1 MSWLTPLGFLG
12 FIGLLILLLIYIL
25 KPNFQNKFISSTF
38 VWKLSLKFKKKRIPI
53 SKLRNILLII
63 CQILAVCTC
72 AFILAQPFIDGE
84 DEKAAQEKIIVI
96 DASAGMQSELEG
108 ETRFE
113 RAVTE
118 AKTLANDA
126 MNAGGSVSV
135 ILAAR
140 EASFVVQ
147 RLDASYRAEV
157 MSGLD
162 SLVDP
167 SDTKCTWGNVD
178 IDGAMLLAESVLEL
192 NAKAE
197 VVLFT
202 GTSYIDDGK
211 VTVRDVSDPEERNVS
226 ILDVRAV
233 MDENY
238 YRIELDMASYGNNYS
253 GMVYVEVKGAYGTYG
268 TGDSS
273 ESFNGGT
280 LSFSYGVDL
289 IDGERTKYRFGAK
302 DAHDITDLK
311 IYAYDSIRCYIDPAS
326 EGQIDTIFTDN
337 TYTLFGGTPEELK
350 IQYYST
356 MSNNFVSG
364 MLHGLRDMLRSDW
377 DIEIDEIKDS
387 WENSNSGMGKE
398 ENIEIE
404 GYDIYIFEHH
414 VPKKLPTDGLV
425 ILLNPDAVPK
435 GTDFMLGNTL
445 NIAGSGVT
453 LSAGETHPI
462 MDYVNAENI
471 TVSRYTK
478 ITSYD
483 SGYTP
488 LMFIDNS
495 PVVLAKNQPDAKMLV
510 VSFNFHYSNF
520 PIIPEY
526 PTFLYN
532 VLDYFMPTTFDKD
545 VYQLYDKV
553 TLNSRSE
560 NLTVSGPAF
569 EDTLEFNEFPAEIHV
584 DAPGTYTVTQIPIS
598 GVQVEEHFTVV
609 IPEEQCNITREE
621 DTLTNPYYPPVVEEV
636 DLDLVFYFAIALV
649 ALLFCEW
656 WLKSRDN

>member
-1 MSWLTPLGFLG
+1 
-12 FIGLLILLLIYIL
+12 
-25 KPNFQNKFISSTF
+25 
-38 VWKLSLKFKKKRIPI
+38 
-53 SKLRNILLII
+53 
-63 CQILAVCTC
+63 
-72 AFILAQPFIDGE
+72 
-84 DEKAAQEKIIVI
+84 
-96 DASAGMQSELEG
+96 
-108 ETRFE
+108 
-113 RAVTE
+113 
-118 AKTLANDA
+118 
-126 MNAGGSVSV
+126 
-135 ILAAR
+135 
-140 EASFVVQ
+140 
-147 RLDASYRAEV
+147 
-157 MSGLD
+157 
-162 SLVDP
+162 
-167 SDTKCTWGNVD
+167 
-178 IDGAMLLAESVLEL
+178 
-192 NAKAE
+192 
-197 VVLFT
+197 
-202 GTSYIDDGK
+202 
-211 VTVRDVSDPEERNVS
+211 
-226 ILDVRAV
+226 
-233 MDENY
+233 
-238 YRIELDMASYGNNYS
+238 
-253 GMVYVEVKGAYGTYG
+253 
-268 TGDSS
+268 
-273 ESFNGGT
+273 
-280 LSFSYGVDL
+280 
-289 IDGERTKYRFGAK
+289 
-302 DAHDITDLK
+302 
-311 IYAYDSIRCYIDPAS
+311 
-326 EGQIDTIFTDN
+326 
-337 TYTLFGGTPEELK
+337 
-350 IQYYST
+350 
-356 MSNNFVSG
+356 

-387 WENSNSGMGKE
+387 WENINSGMGKE

>member
-1 MSWLTPLGFLG
+1 MSWLTPVGFLG

-147 RLDASYRAEV
+147 RLDASSRAEV

-253 GMVYVEVKGAYGTYG
+253 GMVYV
-268 TGDSS
+268 
-273 ESFNGGT
+273 
-280 LSFSYGVDL
+280 
-289 IDGERTKYRFGAK
+289 
-302 DAHDITDLK
+302 
-311 IYAYDSIRCYIDPAS
+311 
-326 EGQIDTIFTDN
+326 
-337 TYTLFGGTPEELK
+337 
-350 IQYYST
+350 
-356 MSNNFVSG
+356 
-364 MLHGLRDMLRSDW
+364 
-377 DIEIDEIKDS
+377 
-387 WENSNSGMGKE
+387 
-398 ENIEIE
+398 
-404 GYDIYIFEHH
+404 
-414 VPKKLPTDGLV
+414 
-425 ILLNPDAVPK
+425 
-435 GTDFMLGNTL
+435 
-445 NIAGSGVT
+445 
-453 LSAGETHPI
+453 
-462 MDYVNAENI
+462 
-471 TVSRYTK
+471 
-478 ITSYD
+478 
-483 SGYTP
+483 
-488 LMFIDNS
+488 
-495 PVVLAKNQPDAKMLV
+495 
-510 VSFNFHYSNF
+510 
-520 PIIPEY
+520 
-526 PTFLYN
+526 
-532 VLDYFMPTTFDKD
+532 
-545 VYQLYDKV
+545 
-553 TLNSRSE
+553 
-560 NLTVSGPAF
+560 
-569 EDTLEFNEFPAEIHV
+569 
-584 DAPGTYTVTQIPIS
+584 
-598 GVQVEEHFTVV
+598 
-609 IPEEQCNITREE
+609 
-621 DTLTNPYYPPVVEEV
+621 
-636 DLDLVFYFAIALV
+636 
-649 ALLFCEW
+649 
-656 WLKSRDN
+656 